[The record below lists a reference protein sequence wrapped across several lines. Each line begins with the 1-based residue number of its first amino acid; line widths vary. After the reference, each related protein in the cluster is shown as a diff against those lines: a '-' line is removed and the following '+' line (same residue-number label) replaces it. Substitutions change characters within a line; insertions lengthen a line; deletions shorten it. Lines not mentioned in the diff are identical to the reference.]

1 MILSGLLAG
10 GTDLDD
16 MAMIGAAATTQN
28 LDPTEPRRI
37 FVW

>member
-16 MAMIGAAATTQN
+16 MAMIGAAATAQN
-28 LDPTEPRRI
+28 LDPAKPRRS
-37 FVW
+37 FV